1 MTVPRNILP
10 TQSSSTILT
19 GRDSRASGETDSTS
33 IPAVPRRREADYSTV
48 AWALTGVTCFVLA
61 VGIFVI
67 RQVIETPQRGGPA
80 IEVPLTEE
88 SSDSEKIA
96 STLLVLRPEKPS
108 VDKADES
115 LPRMR

>member
-10 TQSSSTILT
+10 TQSSSAVPRS
-19 GRDSRASGETDSTS
+19 RDVQTSGETDSTS

-80 IEVPLTEE
+80 IEVPLAEE
-88 SSDSEKIA
+88 SSDSEKKA

-108 VDKADES
+108 VEKSDES
-115 LPRMR
+115 LPLMR